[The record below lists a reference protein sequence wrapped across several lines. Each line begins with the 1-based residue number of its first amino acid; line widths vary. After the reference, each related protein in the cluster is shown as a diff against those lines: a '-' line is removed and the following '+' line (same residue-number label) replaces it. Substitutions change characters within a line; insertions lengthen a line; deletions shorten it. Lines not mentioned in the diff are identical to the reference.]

1 MLSLVRAI
9 SRVSVTTSPQLPP
22 LASPSRAGPGLACV
36 QPRLPSPRP
45 LRRFSL
51 QVLRARSKDARNT
64 TALRRLTRGP
74 HGSKVNKP
82 AAWRRRTSDIASTY
96 TLNTSFYMRGSPSQN
111 ALTTFRARPELYLRR
126 VRKQG
131 QHAVSRINP
140 PMHPQGRLLNHRWRR
155 WPRHRPPHRRQR
167 RQGHS
172 PRHLHQQPQPRCRY
186 QKRRP

>member
-1 MLSLVRAI
+1 MRAAQTAVAAPSQEVFITGSMGSFRRRSRHHSPPQANSRPTRVEGKQASQLVAK
-9 SRVSVTTSPQLPP
+9 S
-22 LASPSRAGPGLACV
+22 
-36 QPRLPSPRP
+36 
-45 LRRFSL
+45 
-51 QVLRARSKDARNT
+51 
-64 TALRRLTRGP
+64 
-74 HGSKVNKP
+74 
-82 AAWRRRTSDIASTY
+82 AAWRRRTGDIASTN
-96 TLNTSFYMRGSPSQN
+96 TLNASFYMRGSPSQN

-167 RQGHS
+167 RQGRS
-172 PRHLHQQPQPRCRY
+172 PRHLHQQPRPRCRY